1 MKPYD
6 LDDLHHKRISW
17 GSLTIALSD
26 RDTVSVSDR
35 TFISMNKDSEAT
47 PWLAAARRYP
57 LALVFEN
64 TALLDDKALP
74 IRAAPL
80 VQLSPKGDGVWI
92 DAAHSHVPRFNR
104 PVPAR

>member
-1 MKPYD
+1 MQPYS
-6 LDDLHHKRISW
+6 LNDLHHERISW

-26 RDTVSVSDR
+26 QDTVSVSDR
-35 TFISMNKDSEAT
+35 VFISMNKDSEAT
-47 PWLAAARRYP
+47 PWLVATRRHL

-80 VQLSPKGDGVWI
+80 VQLSPKSDGMWI